1 MSRIAVV
8 GEPPRVDCWV
18 LAGAVVVDAAGE
30 IEVRRAWEGLAD
42 DVEIVV
48 VTPTVAGQLGDR
60 IGERLV
66 VVLP

>member
-1 MSRIAVV
+1 MTRIAVL

-30 IEVRRAWEGLAD
+30 IEVRRAWERLPD
-42 DVEIVV
+42 DIQVVV